1 MKRSIFLCL
10 FSLAFLA
17 GLWPAEPPMWIGL
30 LGSLRIENQRIAN
43 CLNSV
48 AEELQAIEKAYAELE
63 KQHATM
69 QLELNDSREAL
80 QEREKQLELE
90 QKRLLAD
97 KAHLAKRAQELHV
110 SESSLTDLKTTCTK
124 TLQDAEAAID
134 ARDVWIGVALIG
146 IPVAVVVGLVVGL
159 IIK

>member
-1 MKRSIFLCL
+1 MKRSILLCL

-63 KQHATM
+63 KQHDTM
-69 QLELNDSREAL
+69 ESELNDSKQAVKLRVT
-80 QEREKQLELE
+80 QLESE
-90 QKRLLAD
+90 QKQLLAD

-110 SESSLTDLKTTCTK
+110 SESSLTDLKITCTK
-124 TLQDAEAAID
+124 TLQEAEAAID
-134 ARDVWIGVALIG
+134 ARDLWIGVALIG
-146 IPVAVVVGLVVGL
+146 IPVAVVVGLVIGL
-159 IIK
+159 LVK

>member
-17 GLWPAEPPMWIGL
+17 GLWPADPPMWIGL
-30 LGSLRIENQRIAN
+30 LGSLRLEKQRIERS
-43 CLNSV
+43 LSSV
-48 AEELQAIEKAYAELE
+48 VEEMQAIEKAYAELE
-63 KQHATM
+63 KQHDTM
-69 QLELNDSREAL
+69 ESELNDSKQAVKLRVT
-80 QEREKQLELE
+80 QLESE
-90 QKRLLAD
+90 QKQLLAD

-110 SESSLTDLKTTCTK
+110 SESSLTDLKITCTK
-124 TLQDAEAAID
+124 TLQEAEAAID
-134 ARDVWIGVALIG
+134 ARDLWIGVALIG

>member
-1 MKRSIFLCL
+1 MKRSILLCL

-17 GLWPAEPPMWIGL
+17 GLWPAEQPMWIGL
-30 LGSLRIENQRIAN
+30 LGSLRIENQRIERS
-43 CLNSV
+43 LNSV

-63 KQHATM
+63 KQHDTM
-69 QLELNDSREAL
+69 ESELNDSKQAVKLRVT
-80 QEREKQLELE
+80 QLESE
-90 QKRLLAD
+90 QKQLLAD

-110 SESSLTDLKTTCTK
+110 SESSLTDLKITCTK

-134 ARDVWIGVALIG
+134 ARDLWIGVALIG